1 MFIEAGEMVVDI
13 VRIACLGRIEDRDLR
28 IGVKRARV
36 MARSVTMMVV
46 TSAFEDV
53 WVVVS
58 WLVVA
63 VPVIR
68 KEVKSTSNFPE
79 SLYTTVLALEVS
91 CGLF

>member
-1 MFIEAGEMVVDI
+1 MFIDAGEVVVDI
-13 VRIACLGRIEDRDLR
+13 VRMACLGRSEDRELR

-36 MARSVTMMVV
+36 MARSATMMVV
-46 TSAFEDV
+46 TSAFENV

-68 KEVKSTSNFPE
+68 KEVKIYFELPRV
-79 SLYTTVLALEVS
+79 LYTALLALGVN
-91 CGLF
+91 CG